1 MTLSG
6 SDFYRVYRPSEC
18 DLRLY
23 LHHHDVKAADPGPFE
38 EVIRRLGDRFE
49 KARVAFLGNATDL
62 SDGTLEERQRRTIEA
77 INAGA
82 DVIYQPTFGAT
93 LRLGN
98 HDCSIVGIPDF
109 LIREGDG
116 YVIHDVKISRR
127 ITDTAHPEILWQIR
141 LYGRLF
147 ELATGRSPLR
157 LEVFNGKSE
166 IIIIESAAAGAV
178 ESRLSELLDVISGAD
193 PPFEPVGWTRCGGC
207 GYHDR
212 CWVEAEARND
222 VALVPRVDKSLARAL
237 RDIGVV
243 SYDDLLIGFDEAH
256 LSDFQRPWGKKTQ
269 RVGKAAEDILRS
281 ARALQ
286 SGQPIAIAPPGI
298 PDHANFVMFDLEGL
312 PPHLDELEKIY
323 LWGMQ
328 VYGDKP
334 SAFMPANAGFG
345 EGGDRDGWQ
354 QFLTNAGQI
363 MKEYGNI
370 PFVHW
375 SAYEKTKINMY
386 IERHGDRDGIAAA
399 VLVNLFDLL
408 PVTQKAVA
416 LPLPSYSLKVVEE
429 FVGFKR
435 TQEEYGGQWA
445 MAQYI
450 EATETDDEQARQKVI
465 DEILKYNEE
474 DLGATWTVLCWV
486 RDFGRGGAPAAAAQ
500 TPE

>member
-1 MTLSG
+1 MMLSG
-6 SDFYRVYRPSEC
+6 SEFYRAYRPSEC

-23 LHHHDVKAADPGPFE
+23 LYHHDVVAADPGPFE

-49 KARVAFLGNATDL
+49 KARLAFFGDVTDL
-62 SDGTLEERQRRTIEA
+62 RDGTMEERQRRTIEA

-82 DVIYQPTFGAT
+82 AVIYQPVFSAII
-93 LRLGN
+93 RLG
-98 HDCSIVGIPDF
+98 DRECSIIGIPDF
-109 LIREGDG
+109 LIREGEG
-116 YVIHDVKISRR
+116 YVIHDMKISRR
-127 ITDTAHPEILWQIR
+127 ITDTAHPEIIWQIK

-147 ELATGRSPLR
+147 ELVMGRLPLR

-166 IIIIESAAAGAV
+166 IAIIESAVTGAI
-178 ESRLSELLDVISGAD
+178 ENRLLELLDVISAAD

-212 CWVEAEARND
+212 CWDEAETGKH
-222 VALVPRVDKSLARAL
+222 VALIPRVDKSLARAL
-237 RDIGVV
+237 REIGVV
-243 SYDDLLIGFDEAH
+243 SCDDLLTTLDEPS
-256 LSDFQRPWGKKTQ
+256 LSNFQRPWGKKTQ
-269 RVGKAAEDILRS
+269 KVGKAAEDILRS

-286 SGQPIAIAPPGI
+286 SGRPIAIAPPVI

-328 VYGDKP
+328 VYGEKP
-334 SAFMPANAGFG
+334 SAFMAATAGFC
-345 EGGDRDGWQ
+345 EGGDREGWQ
-354 QFLTNAGQI
+354 QFLTNAQQI
-363 MKEYGNI
+363 MNEYGSI

-386 IERHGDRDGIAAA
+386 IERHGDRDGIAEA
-399 VLVNLFDLL
+399 VLANLFDLL
-408 PVTQKAVA
+408 PATQKAVA

-435 TQEEYGGQWA
+435 TQEEYGGQWS

-450 EATETDDEQARQKVI
+450 EATETHDERARQKVMG
-465 DEILKYNEE
+465 EILKYNAE
-474 DLGATWTVLCWV
+474 DLGATWAVLCWV
-486 RDFGRGGAPAAAAQ
+486 REFGRSGGAATTSARL
-500 TPE
+500 